1 MWSKFIFIYK
11 LLQIGGVSRLN
22 WKRQVWRTHF
32 VRVWVRHIVLCSGI
46 SRALVLWPSG
56 VLNTLASPRKV
67 TEHTV
72 QVLWFNKKKLMA
84 SFLLQCSVL
93 QEIIPSLISVMEKYW
108 VGSTLVKYLY
118 HENCHVDH
126 GLRLKLWFRNDF
138 FLRDLHNMASDVFL
152 LEFSKSKAFD
162 YLPLAARTTEVQF
175 CFMTSLLI
183 PLVLS
188 IIVT

>member
-11 LLQIGGVSRLN
+11 LLQIGRVSRLN

-32 VRVWVRHIVLCSGI
+32 VRVWVRHIILCSGI
-46 SRALVLWPSG
+46 SRAPSG

-72 QVLWFNKKKLMA
+72 QVLWFNTKKIMA

-118 HENCHVDH
+118 HENCHGDH
-126 GLRLKLWFRNDF
+126 GLSLKLWFWNDF

-162 YLPLAARTTEVQF
+162 YLPLAARATKVQF